1 MRAASLALAVLV
13 FAAVPVFAQGPPKPE
28 AQIAAMAKLDYMAG
42 TWSGEGYFDFGSRRS
57 TFRGSEVVQ
66 RKLGG
71 TALLVE
77 GSFFSNIGGNEVP
90 VHTTL
95 GVISYD
101 PQAKTYRFA
110 TWLATGTSGQHELQ
124 LTAKGWK
131 WELTSPR
138 GTTRY
143 EMTLTE
149 EGDWLEIGERS
160 TNGAE
165 WVKFFE
171 MRLKKQ

>member
-1 MRAASLALAVLV
+1 MSKLA
-13 FAAVPVFAQGPPKPE
+13 
-28 AQIAAMAKLDYMAG
+28 YMAG
-42 TWSGEGYFDFGSRRS
+42 TWTGEGYFDFGGRRA

-66 RKLGG
+66 SKLGG

-77 GSFFSNIGGNEVP
+77 GSFFSTINDREVP

-101 PQAKTYRFA
+101 PKTAKYQFA
-110 TWLATGTSGQHELQ
+110 SWLATGGSGDHELT
-124 LTAKGWK
+124 LTEKGWR

-143 EMTLTE
+143 EMTLTD
-149 EGDWLEIGERS
+149 EGDWLETGERS
-160 TNGAE
+160 ADGAK
-165 WVKFFE
+165 WDKFFE